1 MNRRLMIMRHAHSS
15 RENPSL
21 ADHDRPLDERGLRD
35 SPLVAKEILRRGWK
49 PDNISV
55 SSSLRTIQTLEN
67 LGPELSAIPKT
78 IERRLYHASLDTLLS
93 VTVSIPENTTQMI
106 ISHNPG
112 CEMLLEK
119 LSGELEIMTTASVAL
134 MVEKDG
140 RWHLLDLIRPNNLV

>member
-49 PDNISV
+49 PDHISI
-55 SSSLRTIQTLEN
+55 SSSLRTVQTFEN
-67 LGPELSAIPKT
+67 LGPELSEIPPS

-119 LSGELEIMTTASVAL
+119 LTGELEIMTTASVAL
-134 MVEKDG
+134 MVETDG
-140 RWHLLDLIRPNNLV
+140 RWHLLDMIRPSNLV

>member
-1 MNRRLMIMRHAHSS
+1 MNSRLMIMRHAHSS

-49 PDNISV
+49 PDHISI
-55 SSSLRTIQTLEN
+55 SSSLRTVQTFEN
-67 LGPELSAIPKT
+67 LGPELSEIPPS

-93 VTVSIPENTTQMI
+93 VTESIPENTTHMI

-134 MVEKDG
+134 MVETDG
-140 RWHLLDLIRPNNLV
+140 RWHLLDLIRPSNLV

>member
-15 RENPSL
+15 RDDPSL

-49 PDNISV
+49 PDHISI
-55 SSSLRTIQTLEN
+55 SSSLRTVQTFEN
-67 LGPELSAIPKT
+67 LGPELSEIPPS

-93 VTVSIPENTTQMI
+93 VTESIPENTTHMI

-140 RWHLLDLIRPNNLV
+140 RWHLLDMIRPRNLV